1 MNAMD
6 NYADQFRVFL
16 GLLPGAE
23 SLDDPNVLAIS
34 AQIKRAD
41 YLLFQRSMIAEVK
54 QLETDPAYKVEAVL
68 ERYRSHPSY
77 PLFFGQRTLSD
88 VLAHMPQDIQDEIRQ
103 GVYDSISRSIM
114 EGCEDANRQ
123 IRQTRSHF
131 GLAHASGVL
140 FILNDRIEILSP
152 NVLGARI
159 QQQMNKRAADGTDRF
174 PEIAF
179 VCALSWAHFIRGVDG
194 TPSHPI
200 LTVEGPAAQSFPVA
214 SEQLDYIVQAWS
226 FHSNSRLMDGGKAS
240 RVLLED
246 YRSALPAQS
255 PTQVTRQLAWR
266 QSYRRQRYLAALDVD
281 ELMKHGRRVFAEL
294 RPHFLIGEARQ
305 GEVREILQRW
315 TDFMEECELRNLDMR
330 QFRPIS
336 S

>member
-1 MNAMD
+1 MD
-6 NYADQFRVFL
+6 NYADRFREFL

-54 QLETDPAYKVEAVL
+54 QLETDPTYKVEAVL
-68 ERYRSHPSY
+68 DRYRSHPSY
-77 PLFFGQRTLSD
+77 PLFFGERTLSD
-88 VLAHMPQDIQDEIRQ
+88 VLAHMPQGIQEEIRQ

-123 IRQTRSHF
+123 IRNTRSHF
-131 GLAHASGVL
+131 GLARASGVL

-179 VCALSWAHFIRGVDG
+179 VCALSWAHFVRGVDG
-194 TPSHPI
+194 TPSIPI
-200 LTVEGPAAQSFPVA
+200 LTIEGPAAKSFPVA
-214 SEQLDYIVQAWS
+214 SEQLDYVVQAWA
-226 FHSNSRLMDGGKAS
+226 FHSNSRVLDGGRAS
-240 RVLLED
+240 KVLLED
-246 YRSALPAQS
+246 YRIALPERS
-255 PTQVTRQLAWR
+255 PAGVTRQQVWR
-266 QSYRRQRYLAALDVD
+266 QTYRQTRYLAALGHD
-281 ELMKHGRRVFAEL
+281 ELMEHGRRVFAEL
-294 RPHFLIGEARQ
+294 SPHFLIGQDRHGDAR
-305 GEVREILQRW
+305 EMLQRW
-315 TDFMEECELRNLDMR
+315 ADFMEECQLRNLDMR
-330 QFRPIS
+330 QFHPVPL
-336 S
+336 